1 MGTPVFLCAGFLN
14 FEIQKGRITK
24 HRYHRPVIQA
34 APMRITRNSGKAS
47 ASNGRILFNLSF
59 IEKPHID
66 KLLKMS
72 YAMDKLFRKE
82 RQ

>member
-24 HRYHRPVIQA
+24 HRYHKPVMQA

-47 ASNGRILFNLSF
+47 ASNSRILFNLSF
-59 IEKPHID
+59 IEKTSH
-66 KLLKMS
+66 
-72 YAMDKLFRKE
+72 
-82 RQ
+82 

>member
-24 HRYHRPVIQA
+24 HRYHKPVMQA

-47 ASNGRILFNLSF
+47 AINGRILFNLSF

-72 YAMDKLFRKE
+72 YAMGKLFRKE
-82 RQ
+82 KQ